1 MKTNLTKQIISLIA
15 IYIFSSFIYAQQKT
29 GSLKGV
35 VKSESGIPVEGALVS
50 DSSKTWMAVTDNAGN
65 FNVSEITP
73 GQYTINVRSLGF
85 ENYFTKIIIA
95 SGSDTFIDITLKT
108 VSYEMPQI
116 TVIEKHAGAM
126 NKIPG
131 SLKTISREDIL
142 NVDPVSGNEILR
154 KVPGVHVVD
163 EEGAGLRMNLSI
175 RGTDPDRS
183 RGVLVLEDG
192 IPVALAPYGEPEL
205 YYTPCMDRMSGVEV
219 LKGSGSI
226 IFGPQTIGGVVNYIT
241 ADPPAESTGTLTL
254 KGAPGGY
261 FMMMGSYGDT
271 KEKTGYQFNLLHKQ
285 ADNFGL
291 LEFDVTD
298 VTAKFKF
305 QLSSKSVVG
314 LKLGFYNENSNSTY
328 VGMTLPMYQS
338 GLSDLTRIAPYD
350 HLKIRRL
357 SFSATHNYYFN
368 HSSGIKTTL
377 YGYTTTRNWQRQDFT
392 YNSIDTNGV
401 SAARPSNYSGVTWG
415 DESIDRG
422 AIYMRNSTGNRNR
435 QFEVAGIESK
445 YYKKYALGKIENEFI
460 IGGRFLFEKAF
471 EQRVNGA
478 KPDAA
483 SGVTKELEERTG
495 YGSSAFIHNRFDFS
509 PKFSVTAGM
518 RYENFVYNR
527 EILYGEFLIGGIK
540 KLVDTS
546 IVAFSS
552 VHSFIPG
559 AGFNFIPAKN
569 LVVFGGVH
577 RGYAPPR
584 IKDAISQGG
593 LAYNL
598 DAELSWNYE
607 VGTRAVF
614 LKGIGV
620 EGTLFYMDFSNQIIP
635 VSESSGGTG
644 AGLING
650 GRTEHLGVET
660 GILIEIHSM
669 VEMKEKI
676 SISTNATFLK
686 ATFSNDR
693 FAGSDLININGNNL
707 PYSPNFLMNSMISFE
722 TRFGLSI
729 QGNFTYV
736 GQQYSDVLNTVEMS
750 DDGLVGLIP
759 AYHTFDASMK
769 YHVKKIKTTFSFTG
783 KNITDERYIVSHRP
797 QGIRVGISRYFL
809 FGIRYS
815 FN

>member
-1 MKTNLTKQIISLIA
+1 MKSNPIKQIVMLLA
-15 IYIFSSFIYAQQKT
+15 ICILSSKLYAQNKT
-29 GSLKGV
+29 ATLRGLVQTENGV
-35 VKSESGIPVEGALVS
+35 PIEGVLVT
-50 DSSKTWMAVTDNAGN
+50 DSSKIWMAVTDASGN
-65 FNVSEITP
+65 FYVSDIAP
-73 GQYTINVRSLGF
+73 GHYTIYLRCLGY
-85 ENYFTKIIIA
+85 ENSSASMIA
-95 SGSDTFIDITLKT
+95 TSNPISVYTITMKS
-108 VSYEMPQI
+108 VAYEMPQI
-116 TVIEKHAGAM
+116 TVIEKQNGAM

-131 SLKTISREDIL
+131 SLKTISQTEIL
-142 NVDPVSGNEILR
+142 NIDPVSGNEILR

-226 IFGPQTIGGVVNYIT
+226 LFGPQTIGGVVNYIT
-241 ADPPAESTGTLTL
+241 ADPPSESSGNFTL
-254 KGAPGGY
+254 KGGAGGY
-261 FMMMGSYGDT
+261 FLMMASYGDT
-271 KEKTGYQFNLLHKQ
+271 KEKVGYQFNILHKQ
-285 ADNFGL
+285 ADDFGL
-291 LEFDVTD
+291 LNFEVTD

-305 QLSSKSVVG
+305 QLSTKSVVG
-314 LKLGFYNENSNSTY
+314 LKFGFYNENSNSTY

-338 GLSDLTRIAPYD
+338 GLLDLTRIAPYD
-350 HLKIRRL
+350 NLEIRRL

-368 HSSGIKTTL
+368 RTSGIKTTL
-377 YGYTTTRNWQRQDFT
+377 YGYTTTRNWQRQDFS
-392 YNSIDTNGV
+392 YNEIDTNGV
-401 SAARPSNYSGVTWG
+401 LAAKPANYSGVTWG
-415 DESIDRG
+415 DETINRG
-422 AIYMRNSTGNRNR
+422 ALYMRNSTGNRNR

-445 YYKKYALGKIENEFI
+445 YYKKYAIGKIENEFT
-460 IGGRFLFEKAF
+460 IGGRFLYEKAF

-478 KPDAA
+478 KPDAF

-495 YGSSAFIHNRFDFS
+495 YGASGFINNRFDFS
-509 PKFSVTAGM
+509 PKFSVTAGV
-518 RYENFVYNR
+518 RYENFSYNR
-527 EILYGEFLIGGIK
+527 EILYGEFLINGVK
-540 KLVDTS
+540 KLRDTS
-546 IVAFSS
+546 IIAFST

-569 LVVFGGVH
+569 IVVFGGIH

-593 LAYNL
+593 IAYNL

-607 VGTRAVF
+607 IGIRAAF
-614 LKGIGV
+614 LKGIGI
-620 EGTLFYMDFSNQIIP
+620 EATMFYLDFSNQIIP

-660 GILIEIHSM
+660 GILVEFHRMI
-669 VEMKEKI
+669 EMKEKI
-676 SISTNATFLK
+676 SISTNATFLQ

-693 FAGSDLININGNNL
+693 FAGSDLVNINGNDL
-707 PYSPNFLMNSMISFE
+707 PYSPNILVNSIINFE
-722 TRFGLSI
+722 TRFGLTL

-750 DDGLVGLIP
+750 NDGLIGLIP
-759 AYHTFDASMK
+759 AYHVVDASLK
-769 YHVKKIKTTFSFTG
+769 YHLKKFNTTFSFTG
-783 KNITDERYIVSHRP
+783 KNISNERYIVSHRP

-809 FGIRYS
+809 VGIRYS